1 VSKYIICQRDS
12 SCILGLIKQKIY
24 RIFLTINYY
33 ISSGDIIIERLN
45 KSNVFVKSC
54 ESLNSSANNN
64 NILLEYQKPVKLFD
78 MKKFRCDVV
87 QELNNS
93 SYPDRKILERKC
105 VSCVSFVQDSPQ
117 LLQTPIWCLVIN
129 ILALDLL
136 KSKLPIRKT

>member
-1 VSKYIICQRDS
+1 
-12 SCILGLIKQKIY
+12 
-24 RIFLTINYY
+24 
-33 ISSGDIIIERLN
+33 
-45 KSNVFVKSC
+45 
-54 ESLNSSANNN
+54 
-64 NILLEYQKPVKLFD
+64 
-78 MKKFRCDVV
+78 MKKFRYDVV